1 MPMTEVDTYNG
12 GFGGVTMSIP
22 GEHHSPAG
30 ETLEESRTKVLAT
43 APLFPG
49 YDEMVIDGLTDDEEA
64 EFLAALAE
72 A

>member
-1 MPMTEVDTYNG
+1 
-12 GFGGVTMSIP
+12 MSIP